1 MAVRWSQLAMP
12 TAAAQTA
19 MIATHIAHTPVFRW
33 EDNEPGRRLFLGRAY
48 FTMRIVGGKHRGR
61 RIAAPEGHD
70 VRPTSDR
77 AREALFNILEHGPFT
92 VDGTSPLIDA
102 RVLDVFAGSGALGLE
117 ALSRGAA
124 HLTCIETSATARSIL
139 RTNAKT
145 LGETARVT
153 VVQADATK
161 PPTAAAPCSLAFLD
175 PPYRSGLAAPALAA
189 LAARGWLADGAI
201 CMAEISAAETL
212 GAPPA

>member
-1 MAVRWSQLAMP
+1 
-12 TAAAQTA
+12 
-19 MIATHIAHTPVFRW
+19 
-33 EDNEPGRRLFLGRAY
+33 
-48 FTMRIVGGKHRGR
+48 MRIVAGKHRGR

-77 AREALFNILEHGPFT
+77 ARESLFNILQHGNFT
-92 VDGTSPLIDA
+92 SDGTSPLIDA

-117 ALSRGAA
+117 ALSRGAV
-124 HLTCIETSATARSIL
+124 HLTCIENSATARAAL
-139 RTNAKT
+139 RANAKA

-161 PPTAAAPCSLAFLD
+161 PPAAAGPACSLVLMD

-189 LAARGWLADGAI
+189 LAERGWLADGAI
-201 CMAEISAAETL
+201 CVVEVSAAESL
-212 GAPPA
+212 EAPAGFTPLDERRYGKAKLVFLRYGPAAA

>member
-1 MAVRWSQLAMP
+1 
-12 TAAAQTA
+12 
-19 MIATHIAHTPVFRW
+19 
-33 EDNEPGRRLFLGRAY
+33 
-48 FTMRIVGGKHRGR
+48 MRIVAGRHRGR

-77 AREALFNILEHGPFT
+77 AREGLFNILEHGSFT
-92 VDGTSPLIDA
+92 ADGTSPLIDA

-124 HLTCIETSATARSIL
+124 HVTCIETSAVARSTL
-139 RTNAKT
+139 RANAKA

-153 VVQADATK
+153 VLQGDATK
-161 PPTAAAPCSLAFLD
+161 PPTATEPCHLVLMD

-189 LAARGWLADGAI
+189 LAERGWLAGGAI
-201 CMAEISAAETL
+201 CVAEISAAEAL
-212 GAPPA
+212 DPAAGFTPLDERRYGKAKIVFLRYEPDRT

>member
-1 MAVRWSQLAMP
+1 
-12 TAAAQTA
+12 
-19 MIATHIAHTPVFRW
+19 
-33 EDNEPGRRLFLGRAY
+33 
-48 FTMRIVGGKHRGR
+48 MRVVAGKHRGR
-61 RIAAPEGHD
+61 KIAAPEGHD

-77 AREALFNILEHGPFT
+77 AREALFNILEHGQFAE
-92 VDGTSPLIDA
+92 DGTSALIDA

-124 HLTCIETSATARSIL
+124 QLTCIENSATARSAL
-139 RTNAKT
+139 RANAKT

-161 PPTAAAPCSLAFLD
+161 PPTPAGPPCRLVLMD

-189 LAARGWLADGAI
+189 LAERGWLAAGAL
-201 CMAEISAAETL
+201 CVGEVSAA
-212 GAPPA
+212 GALPTPARRP

>member
-1 MAVRWSQLAMP
+1 
-12 TAAAQTA
+12 
-19 MIATHIAHTPVFRW
+19 
-33 EDNEPGRRLFLGRAY
+33 
-48 FTMRIVGGKHRGR
+48 MRIVAGKHRGR

-77 AREALFNILEHGPFT
+77 AREALFNILEHGRFT
-92 VDGTSPLIDA
+92 ADGTSPLIGA

-124 HLTCIETSATARSIL
+124 HLTCIENSATARSAM
-139 RTNAKT
+139 RANAKA
-145 LGETARVT
+145 LSETARVT

-161 PPTAAAPCSLAFLD
+161 PAPPAGPPCQLVLMD

-189 LAARGWLADGAI
+189 LAERGWLADGAI
-201 CMAEISAAETL
+201 CVAEISAAEAME
-212 GAPPA
+212 APPGFAPLDERRYGKAKLVFLRYVPATAR

>member
-1 MAVRWSQLAMP
+1 
-12 TAAAQTA
+12 
-19 MIATHIAHTPVFRW
+19 
-33 EDNEPGRRLFLGRAY
+33 
-48 FTMRIVGGKHRGR
+48 MRIVAGKHRGR

-77 AREALFNILEHGPFT
+77 AREALFNILQHGDFT
-92 VDGTSPLIDA
+92 TAGTSPLIDA

-124 HLTCIETSATARSIL
+124 HVTCIENSATARSAL
-139 RTNAKT
+139 RANAKA

-161 PPTAAAPCSLAFLD
+161 PPPASAPCTLVLMD

-189 LAARGWLADGAI
+189 LAERGWLADGAI
-201 CMAEISAAETL
+201 CVVEISAAESLETPAGFTPL
-212 GAPPA
+212 DERRYGKAKLVFLRHGAAAAS

>member
-1 MAVRWSQLAMP
+1 
-12 TAAAQTA
+12 
-19 MIATHIAHTPVFRW
+19 
-33 EDNEPGRRLFLGRAY
+33 
-48 FTMRIVGGKHRGR
+48 MRIVAGKHRGR

-77 AREALFNILEHGPFT
+77 AREAVFNILQHGNFT
-92 VDGTSPLIDA
+92 ADGTSPLIDA
-102 RVLDVFAGSGALGLE
+102 HVLDVFAGSGALGLE

-124 HLTCIETSATARSIL
+124 RLTCIENSATARSAL
-139 RTNAKT
+139 RANVKT

-161 PPTAAAPCSLAFLD
+161 PPMPAGQPCQLVLMD

-189 LAARGWLADGAI
+189 LAERGWLADGAI
-201 CMAEISAAETL
+201 CVAEIAVAEALEAPAGFTPIDERRYGKAKL
-212 GAPPA
+212 MFLCYGAPAA